1 MIRNIK
7 LRDPEDSDIP
17 FLLKIE
23 NDLCN
28 NQLFTTKWRF
38 YSENDVKYFVQ
49 KKQNLLMNLQY
60 RFMITYEFN
69 SIGCLDL
76 IDFDLLNSRVEL
88 GIFID
93 EKYRKNG
100 FAFNALE
107 EIKNKIHH
115 DYSINQIYVEILSDN
130 IASINFFKKS
140 GFQKTGCKKKWI
152 RKENDFL
159 DLHLYQFFFNT

>member
-1 MIRNIK
+1 MIKNIELK
-7 LRDPEDSDIP
+7 DPEDSDIP

-28 NQLFTTKWRF
+28 QFFTTKWRF
-38 YSENDVKYFVQ
+38 YSENDIKDFVK

-60 RFMITYEFN
+60 RFMISYEFN
-69 SIGCLDL
+69 SIGCIDL
-76 IDFDLLNSRVEL
+76 IDFDLVNSRVEL

-93 EKYRKNG
+93 ERYRKNG

-130 IASINFFKKS
+130 LASINFFKKS
-140 GFQKTGCKKKWI
+140 GFQKIGCKKKWI

-159 DLHLYQFFFNT
+159 DLHLYQFFFNI